1 MEHIGQA
8 VQSVFK
14 GNADAVVVHKGLVNQ
29 IVPVMDA
36 NSGELIIHLSA
47 STNMS
52 PDPNQKELV
61 TSVEHAVR
69 LGATAISVH
78 VNIGSPTEACMLEH
92 LGKVAEECDKWGM
105 PLLAMMY
112 VRDSNKV
119 HEYNPQKIRHAAR
132 IAEELGADIVKVNY
146 TGSLATFKE
155 VTDAINIPVVIAG
168 GDKVNSTEHL
178 LYMVAEAV
186 EAGANVLS
194 MERNIFQHANPTKLT
209 NMIRQ
214 ELDSESPLEKAE
226 EIIKKLG

>member
-1 MEHIGQA
+1 M
-8 VQSVFK
+8 
-14 GNADAVVVHKGLVNQ
+14 
-29 IVPVMDA
+29 
-36 NSGELIIHLSA
+36 
-47 STNMS
+47 
-52 PDPNQKELV
+52 
-61 TSVEHAVR
+61 
-69 LGATAISVH
+69 
-78 VNIGSPTEACMLEH
+78 
-92 LGKVAEECDKWGM
+92 
-105 PLLAMMY
+105 
-112 VRDSNKV
+112 
-119 HEYNPQKIRHAAR
+119 
-132 IAEELGADIVKVNY
+132 NY

-226 EIIKKLG
+226 EIIKSSDKRFRGLIP